1 LNSPE
6 CLAAHLPCHPPSGS
20 AGTVLA
26 AFDVAINAGLK
37 DSYAKG
43 DDGWLARLRAPDQRP
58 PDRLGADIQAKD
70 DRVCSG
76 WRIAFSDHVQLLA
89 LSLAARYSRGVYLSD
104 GYLYPQ

>member
-37 DSYAKG
+37 DSYTKG

-58 PDRLGADIQAKD
+58 PDGLGADIQAKD
-70 DRVCSG
+70 DRVCRG
-76 WRIAFSDHVQLLA
+76 LRIAFWDHVQFLA
-89 LSLAARYSRGVYLSD
+89 LLLGPRYIPGVYLSD